1 MSEPGPRQWLRSD
14 LTAIGS
20 EPDARFTF
28 ANERTFLAWNRTSLG
43 TMVAG
48 IGVIHLLDDGT
59 VRNVGARVAGIG
71 LLGVAALL
79 SIVSFFHWRRC
90 EIAMRKDEPLPHSWI
105 MPLMAGMT
113 GLAAVIAAISSF

>member
-1 MSEPGPRQWLRSD
+1 
-14 LTAIGS
+14 
-20 EPDARFTF
+20 
-28 ANERTFLAWNRTSLG
+28 
-43 TMVAG
+43 MVAG